1 MSLANKLSEER
12 RARLAAERL
21 LELKQA
27 ELSAANRKL
36 GRHALALTKQ
46 IGETQAEVETFRDEV
61 ATVRDE
67 NERVK
72 SDLSVAHEKV
82 EIAERRLWH
91 SIQTIQDG
99 FSFFDADST
108 LIGANTA
115 YINFF
120 EGLEEVTPGIT
131 YMRILQLMTDEGLV
145 DTGDLK
151 PDAWRARMSERW
163 LEPNPE
169 PVVIRMWNDEYIK
182 VIDQRGHG
190 GDVVSLTLNI
200 TATVRYEEQ
209 LKAERTRAEAANRAK
224 SAFLAN
230 MSHEI
235 RTPMNGV
242 VGMAE
247 LLTDTNLDEEQQLY
261 ADTIRNSG
269 EALLVIINDVLDYS
283 KIEAEKLVLHP
294 EPFDLERCV
303 HEVVMLLQ
311 SSARDKGLSMLIDY
325 DLFLPTRLV
334 GDPGRFRQI
343 LTNLV
348 GNAVKFT
355 TSGHVMIQITGIPG
369 DAGQDC
375 AVHVTIE
382 DTGIGIPSDKVQ
394 HIFGEFNQVEDERN
408 RQFEGT
414 GLGLAISKRLI
425 ELMDGSVWVESE
437 EGKGS
442 CFGFKV
448 KIPQADGPQP
458 VPPLLPEGLRTVM
471 VVDDEDANREILQK
485 QMEQLGL
492 QVTSCNSAAKALA
505 DMNGDIGL
513 VLSDHNMP
521 DMDGLELAEAMR
533 ANGWSHMPIL
543 LFSST
548 PGSAQGDPARRHLQG
563 VLKKPI
569 TRAEL
574 FAQLSAIQIP
584 LQQETPIP
592 AKLGT
597 GTPVSDTHQTPVS
610 EPSPDKSPTLPA
622 EPENQEK
629 VTRESRIHITVS
641 NPEVSHPGEG
651 HPKNTYAKDT
661 PAPEHPDPQSPS
673 DLKTNLPL
681 DQDTPRLMR
690 VLAAE
695 DNKTNQ
701 LVFRKMVKNL
711 PIDIK
716 FANNGMEAVT
726 AFTEFEPDLIFMDI
740 SMPKM
745 DGKEATGEIRKI
757 ESKTGGHIPIIAL
770 TAHAMDG
777 DADGILA
784 AGLDHYMTKPLRKTL
799 IHEQIAKH
807 CPPDVEPVKNPSE
820 NWS

>member
-1 MSLANKLSEER
+1 MSLANKLSAER

-72 SDLSVAHEKV
+72 SDLTVAHEKV

-99 FSFFDADST
+99 FAFFDADST

-115 YINFF
+115 YVNFF
-120 EGLEEVTPGIT
+120 EGLEELVPGIN
-131 YMRILQLMTDEGLV
+131 YARILQLMTDEGLV
-145 DTGDLK
+145 DTGDLN
-151 PDAWRARMSERW
+151 PDAWRAGMSERW

-182 VIDQRGHG
+182 VIDQRGHD
-190 GDVVSLTLNI
+190 GDVVSLALNI

-224 SAFLAN
+224 SSFLAN

-247 LLTDTNLDEEQQLY
+247 LLTDTELDEEQRLY
-261 ADTIRNSG
+261 ADTIKNSG

-283 KIEAEKLVLHP
+283 KIEAEKLILHP

-325 DLFLPTRLV
+325 DLFFPTRLV

-355 TSGHVMIQITGIPG
+355 TSGHVMIQVTGIPG
-369 DAGQDC
+369 DAGENC

-425 ELMDGSVWVESE
+425 KLMDGSVWVESE

-448 KIPQADGPQP
+448 NIPQADGPQP
-458 VPPLLPEGLRTVM
+458 IPPTLPEGLRNVM

-492 QVTSCNSAAKALA
+492 KVTSCNSAANALA
-505 DMNGDIGL
+505 VMNDDIGL

-533 ANGWSHMPIL
+533 TNGWSHMPIL
-543 LFSST
+543 LFSSN
-548 PGSAQGDPARRHLQG
+548 PRSAQNDPARRHLQG
-563 VLKKPI
+563 VLQKPV

-574 FAQLSAIQIP
+574 FAQLSEVQLP
-584 LQQETPIP
+584 LPQEAPVPTTAGIEASDVDNSLTSPI
-592 AKLGT
+592 
-597 GTPVSDTHQTPVS
+597 
-610 EPSPDKSPTLPA
+610 
-622 EPENQEK
+622 EPEEPATT
-629 VTRESRIHITVS
+629 TRKARIHIAVPGADVS
-641 NPEVSHPGEG
+641 QPEGPEPNST
-651 HPKNTYAKDT
+651 NTKYMG
-661 PAPEHPDPQSPS
+661 PEDNSEPEPPS
-673 DLKTNLPL
+673 ATGANLPL
-681 DQDTPRLMR
+681 CKETPRRMR

-701 LVFRKMVKNL
+701 LVFRKMVKDL

-726 AFTEFEPDLIFMDI
+726 AFAEFEPDLIFMDI

-745 DGKEATGEIRKI
+745 DGKEATGEIRRKEA
-757 ESKTGGHIPIIAL
+757 ESGDHIPIIAL

-784 AGLDHYMTKPLRKTL
+784 AGLDHYMTKPLRKAL
-799 IHEQIAKH
+799 IHEQIANH
-807 CPPDVEPVKNPSE
+807 CPQDAEPID
-820 NWS
+820 